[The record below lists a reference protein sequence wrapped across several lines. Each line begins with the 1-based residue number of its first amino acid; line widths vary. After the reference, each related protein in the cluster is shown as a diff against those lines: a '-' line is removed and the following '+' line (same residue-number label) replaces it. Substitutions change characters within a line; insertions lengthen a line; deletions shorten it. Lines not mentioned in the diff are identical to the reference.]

1 MCIRDSIKSVVWIA
15 AIMWVRTTVPRL
27 RIDQLMSF
35 CWKILLPMALLQL
48 LMNGFILQYEWPP
61 IMLTLSSGAGAAAL
75 VAIIITRAIRRPKSK
90 LVGTY
95 KQVGVAAR

>member
-1 MCIRDSIKSVVWIA
+1 
-15 AIMWVRTTVPRL
+15 MWVRTTVPRL

-48 LMNGFILQYEWPP
+48 LMNGFILEYEWPP
-61 IMLTLSSGAGAAAL
+61 ILLTLTSGAGAAAL
-75 VAIIITRAIRRPKSK
+75 VAIVIMRAIKRPKSK

-95 KQVGVAAR
+95 RQVGAATR